1 MARPVPL
8 EALCGCL
15 LFLSGTAFAEPAVLF
30 VGEEEAPKFAEF
42 GGQIRSAL
50 LRAGNPEILSWPLD
64 QAMGR
69 RGPLPESLRL
79 IVALGTH
86 PARWARDNR
95 GGLPMVFGMVL
106 NPQPDLVESLERPA
120 PGIMGACLNLP
131 AEPIVAVLR
140 KLLPRVRLI
149 GLLHTSRETLGPVRE
164 IEVVSAR
171 VGLECRAV
179 AVDSPNDIEPA
190 LRPLLPA
197 VDLVWALADSKVFT
211 PAGARVVLERAMAAR
226 VPVLGY
232 SKPMATAGALVAIYP
247 DFAESANQAAEL
259 AAEALQKGAA
269 TVRPIAR
276 PTRPIVAVNR
286 RVLDLLG
293 LSLSEEA
300 SSLVQEWI
308 Q

>member
-1 MARPVPL
+1 MARSHSL

-15 LFLSGTAFAEPAVLF
+15 LIIAGSAFAEPAVLF

-42 GGQIRSAL
+42 GGQVRSAL
-50 LRAGNPEILSWPLD
+50 KRVGNPQILSWPLD

-86 PARWARDNR
+86 PARWARDNH
-95 GGLPMVFGMVL
+95 GSLPVVFGMVL
-106 NPQPDLVESLERPA
+106 NPQPDLVESLERPP
-120 PGIMGACLNLP
+120 PGITGACLNLP
-131 AEPIVAVLR
+131 AEPIVTVLR
-140 KLLPRVRLI
+140 KLLPRIRRI
-149 GLLHTSRETLGPVRE
+149 GVLHTSRETLEPVRE
-164 IEVVSAR
+164 IEAVAVS
-171 VGLECRAV
+171 VGLACRAV
-179 AVDSPNDIEPA
+179 TVDSPSGIEPA
-190 LRPLLPA
+190 LGELLPA
-197 VDLVWALADSKVFT
+197 IDLIWALADSKVFT

-232 SKPMATAGALVAIYP
+232 SKPMATAGALLAVYP
-247 DFAESANQAAEL
+247 DFAESAHQAGEL
-259 AAEALQKGAA
+259 AAGALQNGVA

-276 PTRPIVAVNR
+276 PTRPVVAVNR